1 MSVSR
6 LDPLIMS
13 QCEALSS
20 VTDVGPS
27 LESDR
32 DNAAK
37 LVDTLLEWLRS
48 HSASSESLLV
58 ARRITYHTIVWK
70 NKRTF
75 REVIRACH
83 PNRII
88 TTVGV
93 FGLEEGY
100 KRFGW
105 SEPIEDLLTQA
116 VLNDVSAVR
125 RGDLLSYMLQAAAKQ
140 KDEIAIAWCLQ
151 YIDSFF
157 ENLQKIEIDDIQTI
171 TYLVFRSR
179 RDWMLTLCTYVLPL
193 LFATQ
198 LDNMELWR
206 TLFAK
211 LKMQGRFILRV
222 DDFSAITNFCIQF
235 LADHWV
241 PLQALP
247 LERIEEPVGRTVDFI
262 HLCLQNNAK
271 HALGAFFQHLWNHVV
286 AHHIQADSAQY
297 YSQITKMDGLSR
309 EFPGLEDILKPV
321 FGHAFQ
327 CLLRGYFV
335 SHSENGL
342 MELGEVMDH
351 LCVDDLVDSLEQ
363 CITPEMAH
371 GSDMLEYIAT
381 LANDICA
388 RIGTYEET
396 DRLRRIINKCLS
408 NIIGGLDLSALSE
421 EEHPTFS
428 LESCEL
434 FRSLNLLYF
443 LGRHQLAYRV
453 LDRCLSCPEIY
464 QPAYICGLTAI
475 LKRLPSFLQT
485 HGLSLLD
492 EPYAYFAGE
501 VIKKIIQNILGPNP
515 CPKISPAEWKAVGC
529 GCKDCEQYLAPLFPR
544 QLGEEPNDQYSV
556 RIRVDYRTERHLK
569 DRLRK
574 TRVWGVSLRTAM
586 DENGRC
592 TLQVDRPQHLN
603 GFVVWLTRLTEVQ
616 ELLPLL
622 GDDRQQMKVV
632 GKEFEWLIRG
642 GNSIDE
648 LEYRKVHR
656 RRRRA

>member
-48 HSASSESLLV
+48 HPASSESLLV
-58 ARRITYHTIVWK
+58 ARCITYHTIVWK

-327 CLLRGYFV
+327 CLLRDYFV

-363 CITPEMAH
+363 WYVEQTNTLATPLTILNSITPEMAH

-396 DRLRRIINKCLS
+396 DRLQRIINKCLS
-408 NIIGGLDLSALSE
+408 KIIGGLDLSALSE

-464 QPAYICGLTAI
+464 QPAYICGLTAV
-475 LKRLPSFLQT
+475 LKRLPSFLQP

-515 CPKISPAEWKAVGC
+515 CPKISPAEWKAV
-529 GCKDCEQYLAPLFPR
+529 KNQMINIA
-544 QLGEEPNDQYSV
+544 
-556 RIRVDYRTERHLK
+556 
-569 DRLRK
+569 LRK

-632 GKEFEWLIRG
+632 GKEFEWLIHG